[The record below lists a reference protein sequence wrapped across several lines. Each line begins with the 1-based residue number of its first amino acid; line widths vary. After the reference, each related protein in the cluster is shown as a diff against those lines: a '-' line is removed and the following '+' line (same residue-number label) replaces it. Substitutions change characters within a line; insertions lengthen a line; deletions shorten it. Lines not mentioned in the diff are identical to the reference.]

1 MASDPGGAVSGD
13 PVRDPVPGDPVPGDP
28 AAAPVFVL
36 TAARSGSTLLRFI
49 LDSHPDLACPP
60 ETSVAAA
67 CAAVLHSW
75 QVLEAPAATRAGRR
89 PGPVSQPAL
98 AAARAMADTAFAHY
112 LAGTGKRR
120 WCDKSLSTA
129 WYAGLIA
136 EIYPEARFICLYRH
150 CMDMIASALEAW
162 PWGIAL
168 GPNWATSIA
177 PILNH
182 FAARHP
188 GDTVSAVAEY
198 WLECSHRVA
207 AFEQHHADR
216 CYRLRYEDLVSE
228 PEAVTADL
236 FGFLGLTQVPGIT
249 RTCLRAGHDTGPSDA
264 KIWFTSDIG
273 RGSVGRGTVVPA
285 RRIAPQVRA
294 GMNEMLAALGY
305 RPVDEHWDQLAGPAD
320 PRADPPAAQTADD
333 VRAAGPAVAPGPAE
347 RRELA
352 AAVRGLQRRMGSRSA
367 AELRRLREFCPA
379 VAGAEVLL
387 VACDGDG
394 ARQELFWSFPAAQA
408 AADGAPGPDEV
419 PRGEVH
425 SAAERMQVTFLASPA
440 TWRSLLAGTAN
451 MASELDAGRLG
462 YRGYAEGAGII
473 GTRELKAVAALI
485 GLIQVP

>member
-1 MASDPGGAVSGD
+1 MASEPGG
-13 PVRDPVPGDPVPGDP
+13 PVPGAPVPGDT
-28 AAAPVFVL
+28 AAGPVFVL

-60 ETSVAAA
+60 ETGLAAA
-67 CAAVLHSW
+67 CAAVLHAW

-89 PGPVSQPAL
+89 PGHASRPAL
-98 AAARAMADTAFAHY
+98 AAARGMADTAFAHY

-150 CMDMIASALEAW
+150 CTDMIASALEAW

-168 GPNWATSIA
+168 GPNWATTLA

-188 GDTVSAVAEY
+188 GDTVTAVTEY
-198 WLECSHRVA
+198 WLECSRRVA
-207 AFEQHHADR
+207 AFEHHYADR

-228 PEAVTADL
+228 PEAVTASL

-249 RTCLRAGHDTGPSDA
+249 RTCLRASHDTGPSDA
-264 KIWFTSDIG
+264 KIWFTSDIV
-273 RGSVGRGTVVPA
+273 RGSVGRGTAVPA

-320 PRADPPAAQTADD
+320 PRAEPPAAQTADGGQAD
-333 VRAAGPAVAPGPAE
+333 GAAVAPGAGQRP
-347 RRELA
+347 ELA
-352 AAVRGLQRRMGSRSA
+352 AVLRGLQCRMSSRSA

-379 VAGAEVLL
+379 VARAEVLL
-387 VACDGDG
+387 VARDGDG
-394 ARQELFWSFPAAQA
+394 ARQEMYWSFAAAQA
-408 AADGAPGPDEV
+408 AADGELGPDE
-419 PRGEVH
+419 PPG
-425 SAAERMQVTFLASPA
+425 AAGRIQVTFLASPA
-440 TWRSLLAGTAN
+440 TWQSLLAGSAN

-462 YRGYAEGAGII
+462 YRGYAEGDGII